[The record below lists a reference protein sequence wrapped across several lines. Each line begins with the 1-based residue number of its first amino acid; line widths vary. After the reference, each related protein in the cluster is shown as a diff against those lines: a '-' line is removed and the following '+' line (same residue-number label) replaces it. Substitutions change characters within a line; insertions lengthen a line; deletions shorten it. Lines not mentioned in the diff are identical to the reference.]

1 MRVHKL
7 RSQPTFRTSV
17 PYGGFT
23 LLTLTVISGM
33 IGCKQEAISSPVASP
48 PEVQVIT
55 MAFQTVADEPEFLGE
70 TEASRVVEI
79 RSQVSG
85 LLKERLYMEGRDIKK
100 GEKLY
105 EIDPIPFQA
114 AVHSAE
120 ASIDQAQAR
129 VVQARQNLARLQPLF
144 EENAVSRKDV
154 DDAIAE
160 DLGAK
165 AALNRAKADLVKAKF
180 DLNNT
185 RIVAPI
191 DGRVERSRVHEG
203 RLITAQS
210 DLLTVIHQL
219 DPIYVNGNAPEV
231 FVLKRIQDRLD
242 KKILYF
248 DTSDP
253 YQMKAIMTLA
263 DGATYSHQGQLE
275 VLEVG
280 IRAATGG
287 LDFRVVFPNPD
298 KRLRPGQFVKVH
310 MVGAKRPNMMLV
322 PQQAVQQGL
331 KGPFVYVVGPESKV
345 LPRNIRTMNWQGDR
359 WMVESGIEQGE
370 RVVVEGMQRIR
381 PGIEVKVGEWHNEI
395 QAPELSHGE
404 TKSETAR

>member
-1 MRVHKL
+1 MRVDQV
-7 RSQPTFRTSV
+7 RSQPTFRTRGAC
-17 PYGGFT
+17 PGFMV
-23 LLTLTVISGM
+23 LVLPVICSM
-33 IGCKQEAISSPVASP
+33 VGCKQEAISSPVVSP

-55 MAFQTVADEPEFLGE
+55 MVSQTVADEPEFLGE
-70 TEASRVVEI
+70 TEASRIVEI

-85 LLKERLYMEGRDIKK
+85 LLKERLYKEGHDIKK

-129 VVQARQNLARLQPLF
+129 LVQARQNLARLQPLV

-210 DLLTVIHQL
+210 DLLTIIHQL

-253 YQMKAIMTLA
+253 FQLKAIMTLA
-263 DGATYSHQGQLE
+263 DGVIYEHQGQLE
-275 VLEVG
+275 LLEVG
-280 IRAATGG
+280 IRVATGG

-310 MVGAKRPNMMLV
+310 MVGAKRPNVMLV
-322 PQQAVQQGL
+322 PQQAVQQGFR
-331 KGPFVYVVGPESKV
+331 GPFVYVVGPESKV
-345 LPRNIRTMNWQGDR
+345 LPRNIRTMNWQGAQ

-381 PGIEVKVGEWHNEI
+381 PGIEVKVTEWQNGI
-395 QAPELSHGE
+395 QAPELSQGD